1 MHYQQGI
8 KTNPK
13 TNSMRR
19 NPNKAIQAPKQQ
31 IKKEKKRNSEEN
43 YPSCNHCGKMGHPLF
58 KCWKRL
64 DAKCSQCNQLR
75 HEIVI
80 CKNKI
85 QQHNEEAKATDQEE
99 EDHLFV
105 GTCFSSEV
113 SNENWL
119 IDSGCTNHVTYNK
132 GLFKE
137 LNKTI
142 TTKVRVGNGAFII
155 VLGKGTVAIPTC
167 LGTKLLHDVLYV

>member
-1 MHYQQGI
+1 
-8 KTNPK
+8 
-13 TNSMRR
+13 
-19 NPNKAIQAPKQQ
+19 
-31 IKKEKKRNSEEN
+31 
-43 YPSCNHCGKMGHPLF
+43 MGHPLF

-167 LGTKLLHDVLYV
+167 LGTKLLHDVLYVWDINQNLLSVGQLIEKGNKVVVEDKYYLIKDVDDQTCKT